1 MHKQRKQLLLIIL
14 FGGTAVLVSYAWGLI
29 VISNA
34 SQILWGG
41 VPESIRPLYTAGM
54 LLGAAGFFAY
64 TSFILFRLDPDE
76 TLIYGRHGYGVFN
89 ILYLFIL
96 IPSTL
101 WLPLT
106 SLAVERSS
114 MVLYWLVRIVLIL
127 VGAAS
132 ICLFYALRHLQPRQ
146 PQWAYWL
153 ALIGCAFFCIQTALL
168 DAILWGRYFRW

>member
-1 MHKQRKQLLLIIL
+1 MHKQKKQLLLIIL
-14 FGGTAVLVSYAWGLI
+14 VGGTAVIASYAWGLI
-29 VISNA
+29 AIPNA

-64 TSFILFRLDPDE
+64 TYFLLFHLDPE
-76 TLIYGRHGYGVFN
+76 GTLIYGRHGYGVFN

-96 IPSTL
+96 FPSAL

-106 SLAVERSS
+106 FLAVERSS
-114 MVLYWLVRIVLIL
+114 LGLYWLVRIVLIL

-132 ICLFYALRHLQPRQ
+132 ICLFYALYHLQPHQ
-146 PQWAYWL
+146 PKGPYRL
-153 ALIGCAFFCIQTALL
+153 ALIGCAFFCIQTALM
-168 DAILWGRYFRW
+168 DAILWGRYFRG